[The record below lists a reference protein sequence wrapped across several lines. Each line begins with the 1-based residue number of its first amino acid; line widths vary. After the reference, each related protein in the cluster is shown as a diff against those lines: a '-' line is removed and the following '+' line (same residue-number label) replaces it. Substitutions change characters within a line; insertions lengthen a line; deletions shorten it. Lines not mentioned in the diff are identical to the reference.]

1 MAIVSLHMVC
11 MWGHWN
17 TFKIF
22 YFQNKDDSLAANAFL
37 EEAEVNIESLFRHL
51 TLLFLQYHI
60 SIIKDPE
67 N

>member
-37 EEAEVNIESLFRHL
+37 EEAEVNKQEFI
-51 TLLFLQYHI
+51 
-60 SIIKDPE
+60 
-67 N
+67 